1 MVGVRKVVAGCEKL
15 LMDEISRKL
24 KANGMIV

>member
-1 MVGVRKVVAGCEKL
+1 VRKVVAGCERV

-24 KANGMIV
+24 RANGMVV